1 MLQHYNRASAHKR
14 VQQFYQETTGKELNL
29 NTELTKT
36 AEKISHMLDLVSNKR
51 GGHSSC
57 SRRKV
62 SRLVRLTDN
71 DEQWQAHLDKVAA
84 DESARESDS
93 DDEEEDVMHASG
105 GDDSMDVDCNDAE
118 DSEEEDNE
126 EDSLQQ
132 SMADTADL
140 APPTTVLVTIH
151 RSVDDDDNSMEI

>member
-29 NTELTKT
+29 NTELTET
-36 AEKISHMLDLVSNKR
+36 AEKISHMLDLGSKKR
-51 GGHSSC
+51 G
-57 SRRKV
+57 RLKI

-71 DEQWQAHLDKVAA
+71 DEQWQANLDKVAA
-84 DESARESDS
+84 DEAARESDS
-93 DDEEEDVMHASG
+93 DDEEEDVMHAS
-105 GDDSMDVDCNDAE
+105 DDSMDVDCKDAE
-118 DSEEEDNE
+118 DSEEENND

-140 APPTTVLVTIH
+140 ALPVLATIH
-151 RSVDDDDNSMEI
+151 RERGSEDDDENSMEI